1 MQRNKKIK
9 ANERYFSIIYTFMAL
24 PAFLIASLY
33 KNKLVIPTESKPLV
47 PSAAKQSPK
56 VPAAETQ
63 WYLGENKKQVT
74 IVVNQ
79 SMVAFL
85 TDEQFT
91 LLTGMLKA
99 CKLNMADVAIVN
111 LAHSPKKI
119 TQLQETLNTK
129 FLLLFDVVTPAI
141 DLPFAIPLYQLQS
154 YNQCQILQ
162 ATSLNT
168 MLGEGTAA
176 KDEKMKLWNGLRKMF
191 SL

>member
-9 ANERYFSIIYTFMAL
+9 ANERYFSIIYSFMAL
-24 PAFLIASLY
+24 PAFLLTSLY
-33 KNKLVIPTESKPLV
+33 TNKLVIPTEIKAAAA
-47 PSAAKQSPK
+47 SAISHPQR
-56 VPAAETQ
+56 VPATESS

-74 IVVNQ
+74 IIVNQ
-79 SMVAFL
+79 SSVAFL

-91 LLTGMLKA
+91 LLTGVLKA

-111 LAHSPKKI
+111 LANTSKNF
-119 TQLQETLNTK
+119 TQLHQTLNMR
-129 FLLLFDVVTPAI
+129 FLLLFDVTTSAI
-141 DLPFAIPLYQLQS
+141 DLPFSIPLYQLQS
-154 YNQCQILQ
+154 YDQCQILQ
-162 ATSLNT
+162 ATSLNN

>member
-9 ANERYFSIIYTFMAL
+9 ANERYFSIIYSFMAL
-24 PAFLIASLY
+24 PAFLLASLY
-33 KNKLVIPTESKPLV
+33 KNKLVIPTESKP
-47 PSAAKQSPK
+47 AAHATISQAPPVLAS
-56 VPAAETQ
+56 ETR

-79 SMVAFL
+79 SAVAFL

-91 LLTGMLKA
+91 LLTGVLKA

-111 LAHSPKKI
+111 LANSAKNF
-119 TQLQETLNTK
+119 TQLHQTLNTR
-129 FLLLFDVVTPAI
+129 FLLLFDVATSAI
-141 DLPFAIPLYQLQS
+141 DLPFSIPLYQLQS

-162 ATSLNT
+162 ATSLNN

-176 KDEKMKLWNGLRKMF
+176 KDETMKLWNGLRKMF
-191 SL
+191 AL